1 MAINKSSRIEYIDA
15 LRGFTMILVVFS
27 HVLVFS
33 FQCETSF
40 VNEIFISFRMP
51 LFFFISGFIGYKA
64 GVEWTGR
71 TWWTMTRKKLMVQLV
86 PTFVFGLLCA
96 YAYLKLDFMAFVT
109 SPTKLGYWF
118 TIVLL
123 EMFLLL
129 YTTNF
134 VLYQCGGKKESRPRK
149 VVALVL
155 IYAMLYVLRHIFQ
168 SIPAFEGVYNVLCI
182 HYVSFYFPFFAFGYI
197 CSMYKENFNRILEK
211 KYFAAII
218 IISFALLFYV
228 RRAFILPHFEDSIFM
243 LLISL
248 ITQLAVGACGL
259 LIVYNTFR
267 TYSASFSSD
276 TKVGSALQYI
286 GKRTLDIYLLHF
298 FFMPHL
304 PQVGRMLEN
313 GNNVILELT
322 FGVGISLLIIGIC
335 LIVSNILRT
344 SPILAQYLFGVK
356 SNH

>member
-1 MAINKSSRIEYIDA
+1 MNKKRIQFIDA

-27 HVLVFS
+27 HVMFFTFGIES
-33 FQCETSF
+33 SF
-40 VNEIFISFRMP
+40 VNDVFMSFRMP

-64 GVEWTGR
+64 GVEWTGK

-96 YAYLKLDFMAFVT
+96 YAYLKLDFMAFIT
-109 SPTKLGYWF
+109 SANKLGYWF
-118 TIVLL
+118 TIALL

-134 VLYQCGGKKESRPRK
+134 VLYQCGGKRESRSSR

-155 IYAMLYVLRHIFQ
+155 IYAMLYVLRHVPQ
-168 SIPAFEGVYNVLCI
+168 YVPAFEGAYNVLSL
-182 HYVSFYFPFFAFGYI
+182 HYVSLYFPFFAFGYI
-197 CSMYKENFNRILEK
+197 CSMYKEIFNRILEK
-211 KYFAAII
+211 KYFAAITI
-218 IISFALLFYV
+218 VSFALFFDV
-228 RRAFILPHFEDSIFM
+228 RRAFILPHLDGGMFV

-267 TYSASFSSD
+267 TYSASFSSN
-276 TKVGSALQYI
+276 TKVGRALQYI

-322 FGVGISLLIIGIC
+322 FGIGISLLIIGIC
-335 LIVSNILRT
+335 LVVSNILRT
-344 SPILAQYLFGVK
+344 STILAKYLFGAK
-356 SNH
+356 GSK

>member
-1 MAINKSSRIEYIDA
+1 MAINKSSRIEFIDA

-27 HVLVFS
+27 HVISFS
-33 FQCETSF
+33 FMYDNSF

-64 GVEWTGR
+64 GVEWTGK
-71 TWWTMTRKKLMVQLV
+71 TWWSMTRKKLMVQLV

-96 YAYLKLDFMAFVT
+96 YAYLKLDFTAFVT
-109 SPTKLGYWF
+109 SANKLGYWF
-118 TIVLL
+118 TIALL

-155 IYAMLYVLRHIFQ
+155 IYAMLYVLRHIPQ
-168 SIPAFEGVYNVLCI
+168 YVPAFEEAYNVLSL
-182 HYVSFYFPFFAFGYI
+182 HYVSLYFPFFAFGYI
-197 CSMYKENFNRILEK
+197 CSMYKEVFNRILEK
-211 KYFAAII
+211 KYFAAITI
-218 IISFALLFYV
+218 VSFALLFYV
-228 RRAFILPHFEDSIFM
+228 RRAFILPHLDGGMFL

-267 TYSASFSSD
+267 TYSASFSSN

-304 PQVGRMLEN
+304 PQVGRLLES
-313 GNNVILELT
+313 GNNTILELT
-322 FGVGISLLIIGIC
+322 FGIAISLLIIGIC
-335 LIVSNILRT
+335 LVVSNILRT
-344 SPILAQYLFGVK
+344 SPILAKYLFGVN